1 MFLSENA
8 IQTILES
15 LDLRRKLGEILICSD
30 DWIRRL
36 ANRNDRNGDLTK
48 YKVIQKIVEETK
60 MDVADILVDEKPVP
74 QLSK

>member
-8 IQTILES
+8 IKALLES
-15 LDLRRKLGEILICSD
+15 LDLRRKLGEILVCSD

-48 YKVIQKIVEETK
+48 YKVVEKIVEETK
-60 MDVADILVDEKPVP
+60 MNLDDILVNEKPEP
-74 QLSK
+74 QLSR

>member
-8 IQTILES
+8 IKALLKS
-15 LDLRRKLGEILICSD
+15 LDLRRKLGEILVCSD

-48 YKVIQKIVEETK
+48 YNVVQKIVEETK
-60 MDVADILVDEKPVP
+60 MDVNDILVNEKPVP